1 MSVDEVAGLVIGQA
15 GTKVMFF
22 WFSVG
27 SLVCNAICAMNS
39 ALRASTGSTSTC
51 NARLHHLMH
60 GHSFAKVLLNLES
73 AGREQRGKSRMYS
86 RRLTRGRATGTYS
99 AASSTMNSPV
109 LTAASSSVKIPDID
123 RDPLGTTGDPG
134 STVVRALSSL
144 NSYLPDI
151 PRLSLKSLRSAPPT
165 STSNSA
171 REEREQSRCWT
182 CSHVSCSLLSPSLT
196 NFVVYA
202 GRAGCGILG

>member
-1 MSVDEVAGLVIGQA
+1 
-15 GTKVMFF
+15 
-22 WFSVG
+22 
-27 SLVCNAICAMNS
+27 VCDTICATPS
-39 ALRASTGSTSTC
+39 SLRASAGSTSTC
-51 NARLHHLMH
+51 DARLHELIR
-60 GHSFAKVLLNLES
+60 GPPNVRPSAKVVLNFES

-109 LTAASSSVKIPDID
+109 LTAASSSVRIPDID

-165 STSNSA
+165 SKSNSA

-182 CSHVSCSLLSPSLT
+182 CFDLSCSLLSSLFT

-202 GRAGCGILG
+202 GQAGCGNLG

>member
-1 MSVDEVAGLVIGQA
+1 MQIKRLLIVIFLTLLSLFTVPVHSKDKEAEVTVQSLIDSRPEDQKIVAESVYENNDKLDIRFPGSDLANYPNSAFTLPQGGFYVEVAPEYS
-15 GTKVMFF
+15 TDN
-22 WFSVG
+22 SG
-27 SLVCNAICAMNS
+27 SY
-39 ALRASTGSTSTC
+39 
-51 NARLHHLMH
+51 
-60 GHSFAKVLLNLES
+60 S
-73 AGREQRGKSRMYS
+73 AGYLLRYGLLDRLELRLMSSGVQEQG
-86 RRLTRGRATGTYS
+86 G
-99 AASSTMNSPV
+99 
-109 LTAASSSVKIPDID
+109 
-123 RDPLGTTGDPG
+123 PG

-182 CSHVSCSLLSPSLT
+182 CFHVSCSLLSPLFT

>member
-1 MSVDEVAGLVIGQA
+1 
-15 GTKVMFF
+15 
-22 WFSVG
+22 
-27 SLVCNAICAMNS
+27 
-39 ALRASTGSTSTC
+39 
-51 NARLHHLMH
+51 
-60 GHSFAKVLLNLES
+60 
-73 AGREQRGKSRMYS
+73 MYS

-182 CSHVSCSLLSPSLT
+182 CFHVSCSLLSPLFT